1 MHVSHLLHPLPI
13 CHHWPP
19 ASLTPSGDVITHKLP
34 DMSIPACLN
43 LASNDQLISKKYFGS
58 NSGLTDGWSST
69 GNLLKIK
76 TNCRAWQRVRQWTS
90 ASCDGRRRAA
100 GKAMRWPG
108 TLVTAAIGS
117 CLSRWRPLVKLC
129 SEITLGKVWLQ

>member
-76 TNCRAWQRVRQWTS
+76 TNCRAWQRVRRWTL
-90 ASCDGRRRAA
+90 AGCDGRRAA
-100 GKAMRWPG
+100 GKAMRWLG
-108 TLVTAAIGS
+108 TPVTAAIGC